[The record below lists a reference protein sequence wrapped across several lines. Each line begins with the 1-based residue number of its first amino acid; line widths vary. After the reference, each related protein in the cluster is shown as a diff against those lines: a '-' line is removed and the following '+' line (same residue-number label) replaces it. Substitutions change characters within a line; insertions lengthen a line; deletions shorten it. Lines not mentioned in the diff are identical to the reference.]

1 MLSTDLNFRSIQTVV
16 ADITGHAVGHKTVYR
31 TTGGKELPYLRAA
44 DVYQTGVYEADSI
57 GQRRCVYGRTAA
69 GIYHYAI
76 MAEDV
81 APGIPLAEAL
91 PVVGAY
97 EQDEPAV
104 GIVAAHRLKGVPHIR
119 RTGHAKL
126 IIGSVHARLA
136 FERKLY
142 HL

>member
-16 ADITGHAVGHKTVYR
+16 ADIAGHAVGHKAAYGATF
-31 TTGGKELPYLRAA
+31 GKELPYLRAA
-44 DVYQTGVYEADSI
+44 DVYQTGVYEADSF

-69 GIYHYAI
+69 GIYHNAI

-91 PVVGAY
+91 PVVGTY

-104 GIVAAHRLKGVPHIR
+104 GIVAAHRLKGMPHIR

-126 IIGSVHARLA
+126 IVGGMHARLA